1 MNNKAYRVIWSEELC
16 TYVAVPEF
24 ARACGKRSSS
34 VVLAAASSLAVFFM
48 QSAAAQ
54 VSVSSGN
61 TQAYSGLNG
70 VTVVDIAT
78 ANANGLSH
86 NKYNQFNVDAKGLV
100 LNNNA
105 LTSPIQSNL
114 AGQVERN
121 MNLNAAAKVILN
133 EVVMQNRSTLQG
145 YMEVAGTRADVIVA
159 NPWGITCSGC
169 GFINTDRAM
178 LTTGTPNIAQDGS
191 ISSFRT
197 NQGDILINGRGLN
210 GNSVNILD
218 IVARSVV
225 LDGQVNAN
233 DLKLVVGNN
242 EFSYATRVA
251 NAVTASGAPTVAYAI
266 DSTILG
272 GAYANK
278 IDIIA
283 TEQGVGVRML
293 GDVAATGS
301 DFTLTAAGKI
311 ELQSNISAARN
322 AAITSTASGTDAIHS
337 QGASLS
343 AGQNLI
349 LSATAGQVHL
359 SEGALH
365 AGQDLQ
371 ISAKALADTASAEA
385 KRFASRN
392 QTWQIEDHADIN
404 GGQIGAGARLDVTV
418 GSLAVGDKGTSLYS
432 GSDAAAADRSLQLT
446 ATQGDLQ
453 LGSASL
459 VSPGALSVEATAG
472 EITVGAAGRIHAT
485 AQLDLGAGTAIR
497 NQGQILGATQ
507 IHVRATDA
515 ETLLDNSGTLQA
527 SGDLVLGNAGQIVD
541 LNNSGTLLTGASL
554 QIEGGH
560 LSNTGRVQA
569 TDATTIRA
577 VSLDNNAPS
586 AAWLL
591 STESGQ
597 AGSIHL
603 SEGLNNQGALQSA
616 GGLSVVADGAIHN
629 SGNLSVADDAAYAL
643 TLTGNSLHN
652 SGNIVG
658 SGTTTL
664 TGTAT
669 SGAAITN
676 SGQIHTTGEQLSL
689 VTGGGAIENTGSGKI
704 LADQALTLSNAAANA
719 ELTNAGLIQ
728 SLGAMALGQAGH
740 TFNLHNSGADSTVLS
755 NSTLAISGGSIT
767 NSGTLQAKNG
777 STITAASL
785 VNNAGSALTTSTA
798 AGADGSITLDG
809 DFTNAGTVQ
818 SAGGLNVSAADH
830 TITNSGTLLS
840 AGAAD
845 SLQLTGAQLNNSGAI
860 KSANTATLTAT
871 QASGN
876 SIDNSGTL
884 YSVGA
889 LTLNTGA
896 SLNNAASGKI
906 LSDSAISL
914 ATAAA
919 SANLSNAGRIQSGG
933 AMVLGAADH
942 RFNLNNSNANSVILA
957 GSTLTSHGGS
967 LTNLG
972 TVQATTGATVTA
984 TSFTNSGSDAAFIA
998 STVDGGNGTL
1008 TLSGAFDNEGTLQ
1021 SAGGLTVAASGQTLD
1036 NSGVI
1041 YASGTSGSLSLS
1053 GSQLSNTSTGI
1064 IQGNGSVAIDTT
1076 LASGNGLDNAGTV
1089 YSKGA
1094 LNVTAADDIAN
1105 SGQLLADGNLTLATG
1120 SALAD
1125 LANSGRI
1132 QSGAAMV
1139 LGAADH
1145 RFNLNNS
1152 NANSVILAG
1161 STLTSHGGSLTN
1173 LGTVQATTGAT
1184 VTATSFTNSGAN
1196 SAFIVST
1203 VDGGDGTLT
1212 LGGNLDNSGKLQS
1225 AGGLTVNAGSNGI
1238 TNRSGALISATGG
1251 SDTLSLTAST
1261 ISNSGTIQGGGATSL
1276 SGTSTSATGLTNAS
1290 GATLY
1295 SVGTLNIQSGRDID
1309 NAGSIIGSG
1318 TVQLK
1323 TSSTVSGTGTVSN
1336 SGTLQSGGNMSLMR
1350 DTSGAMDMTL
1360 ANAATGVIRA
1370 GGWMYYYGNSI
1381 NNQGAMQAATGMNL
1395 ESTGTLVNG
1404 SASNS
1409 SALILAATGTAQSG
1423 YQQIKA
1429 TSLDNYGAIHSNDNV
1444 TLLSTGS
1451 GGITNRNTG
1460 GLSSLQTLSLDTSGA
1475 DNINNHGALYGGAGL
1490 KLTAAARTIY
1500 NREGATIDSNGTLTT
1515 SSANF
1520 YNFATVRV
1528 ADAGITT
1535 STYFYNG
1542 PENMPT
1548 KYVDTGNVIAKS
1560 GISSYYNW
1568 QESNCI
1574 YCNEQ
1579 WLNQQFITYREVQSG
1594 SLPTVTPQILA
1605 SGTLTVNYGAQ
1616 GVNRV
1621 GILSGNVVNLSGTNF
1636 ANEAFYLDQV
1646 VYVRRQSHY
1655 ETDCVTCDKKHYY
1668 ASAST
1673 EADWARMD
1681 PSSPSYDPGYYRNFH
1696 NPDLRSDEQA
1706 MDASLTKESSRSL
1719 YQTVASAYVYAT
1731 TLNVTGGSVT
1741 NSGSPRSVTTTSSSQ
1756 SGSSAANGG
1765 LANGASG
1772 SSAATHNGTSGA
1784 SGSSATT
1791 HNGTSGSN
1799 GSSAATAGG
1808 TSGAAGVGSASSS
1821 TSGTSGT
1828 SATNTNGT
1836 AGANAASSDSA
1847 GPVSGTTTKTVVA
1860 ADVLSKTPSIALGG
1874 VTINF
1879 PTNPNGYFVPT
1890 KNPESAYLIETNPRF
1905 SVGTASVG
1913 SDYLEKRLGYNPD
1926 VNIKR
1931 LGDANYEAELIRQQ
1945 LINETGRNLLAGNS
1959 NEAAQIQSFMDHAA
1973 TQATALGLEYGK
1985 PLTAS
1990 QVAGLT
1996 SDIVWMEVIDVGGIN
2011 VLAPRVYLSA
2021 ASKAMIT
2028 GGAVMAADNTTMNV
2042 SSLTNTGGTIS
2053 GSNSLSIT
2061 SQGDITNTSGTLSG
2075 GNVSL
2080 TSTGGDIINRTLVE
2094 VHGDS
2099 AAMATTIGKTGVIS
2113 ATGNLGVTAVSGNI
2127 SVQGAGVSAGGNA
2140 TLKAGQAI
2148 TFDTIVEKASS
2159 TTAGSSSSG
2168 FLESASN
2175 TTTTATTRNIGSTV
2189 TVGGTLGLS
2198 SGKDT
2203 TIAGSTVSAGALAV
2217 DAGGDFNVLARQDT
2231 STTHSV
2237 STASGVGVGGGVYG
2251 METKTTDSFKSTS
2264 AGSAIDVTGN
2274 ATITSAGT
2282 TTLQGSALNVG
2293 GDANITSKQGIQV
2306 VDAVNIDR
2314 TKTVTE
2320 TTTFLKLTDSSDTK
2334 TETEA
2339 KAGAAQQKAKASA
2352 SAGAEA
2358 SNESSLRLMEASTTT
2373 ETKSETTSAGSSL
2386 NVGGNLTAKT
2396 DGTLT
2401 IQGSKVSAGG
2411 DVALEAKSI
2420 DVLAGRNEKV
2430 ETSDTT
2436 RTSIGFY
2443 SESNASAEA
2452 EAQASAKARGLA
2464 ANAGASAEASAG
2476 ASSTLT
2482 VGAKHEQESSSERT
2496 VTNTSSTIQSGGNMS
2511 ITAKGDAT
2519 FVGATVESGGNLDVS
2534 AKSITNKAAQ
2544 DTQEKTTSSSS
2555 HLAGVY
2561 IGTAAEANV
2570 AAEANLSAS
2579 TGVVVGGG
2587 AGDKDKS
2594 DSKGSTSTAA
2604 GSKAT
2609 ASTAKTG
2616 SDDKTAAAKD
2626 SGGLLDETGLKADA
2640 SASASASASAE
2651 VTAGVRYQY
2660 KQESETEGSVT
2671 QVTNSFTAKGS
2682 ITRTAT
2688 DTITDQGTQ
2697 MEAGKNINQTA
2708 RVINDEAVSDSTYSS
2723 KDAQSHD
2730 ARIGAYA
2737 GASASASASV
2747 EGKASVTGKVESEKP
2762 EVEAGASAGL
2772 GVKASYTGSISS
2784 ESESSTTAV
2793 TSRYKAGGDISSTS
2807 QEKTTL
2813 SGTAIEAG
2821 GNVSLG
2827 AGSLDYN
2834 AAKDTKTSSK
2844 NEHDIAGQ
2852 ATVRVIGTAGADV
2865 GLSYDG
2871 SIESESATTA
2881 RAGSIKSG
2889 GDTRITTKGD
2899 ANFTGTDIASG
2910 GKTAVNAGGDVNFN
2924 AAQSTTD
2931 SASHEIGVSVNVSSS
2946 KKSDSIGAE
2955 ANYDMSIGSSNTAK
2969 GSSITSGGGVEIS
2982 SGKSVTL
2989 EGTGI
2994 ESKGDVSISARDKV
3008 DLKAAVSS
3016 ETNVGL
3022 GIGVAVEAKTK
3033 KEGAAPS
3040 SADSK
3045 SDNKTG
3051 TDSTKKAE
3059 PAKQEQTTKAAEAG
3073 KTAEDGAEED
3083 KNKKKAET
3091 GVGVDFYSGTE
3102 STSTSISSTGKINI
3116 KAGTVVNQEAKL
3128 EGAEGTSVA
3137 GKQVQKS
3144 AVNGSI
3150 SLGVN
3155 AGVSTGD

>member
-1 MNNKAYRVIWSEELC
+1 
-16 TYVAVPEF
+16 
-24 ARACGKRSSS
+24 
-34 VVLAAASSLAVFFM
+34 
-48 QSAAAQ
+48 
-54 VSVSSGN
+54 
-61 TQAYSGLNG
+61 
-70 VTVVDIAT
+70 
-78 ANANGLSH
+78 
-86 NKYNQFNVDAKGLV
+86 
-100 LNNNA
+100 
-105 LTSPIQSNL
+105 
-114 AGQVERN
+114 
-121 MNLNAAAKVILN
+121 
-133 EVVMQNRSTLQG
+133 
-145 YMEVAGTRADVIVA
+145 
-159 NPWGITCSGC
+159 
-169 GFINTDRAM
+169 
-178 LTTGTPNIAQDGS
+178 
-191 ISSFRT
+191 
-197 NQGDILINGRGLN
+197 
-210 GNSVNILD
+210 
-218 IVARSVV
+218 
-225 LDGQVNAN
+225 
-233 DLKLVVGNN
+233 
-242 EFSYATRVA
+242 
-251 NAVTASGAPTVAYAI
+251 
-266 DSTILG
+266 
-272 GAYANK
+272 
-278 IDIIA
+278 
-283 TEQGVGVRML
+283 
-293 GDVAATGS
+293 
-301 DFTLTAAGKI
+301 
-311 ELQSNISAARN
+311 
-322 AAITSTASGTDAIHS
+322 
-337 QGASLS
+337 
-343 AGQNLI
+343 
-349 LSATAGQVHL
+349 
-359 SEGALH
+359 
-365 AGQDLQ
+365 
-371 ISAKALADTASAEA
+371 
-385 KRFASRN
+385 
-392 QTWQIEDHADIN
+392 
-404 GGQIGAGARLDVTV
+404 
-418 GSLAVGDKGTSLYS
+418 
-432 GSDAAAADRSLQLT
+432 
-446 ATQGDLQ
+446 
-453 LGSASL
+453 
-459 VSPGALSVEATAG
+459 
-472 EITVGAAGRIHAT
+472 
-485 AQLDLGAGTAIR
+485 
-497 NQGQILGATQ
+497 
-507 IHVRATDA
+507 
-515 ETLLDNSGTLQA
+515 
-527 SGDLVLGNAGQIVD
+527 
-541 LNNSGTLLTGASL
+541 
-554 QIEGGH
+554 
-560 LSNTGRVQA
+560 
-569 TDATTIRA
+569 
-577 VSLDNNAPS
+577 
-586 AAWLL
+586 
-591 STESGQ
+591 
-597 AGSIHL
+597 
-603 SEGLNNQGALQSA
+603 
-616 GGLSVVADGAIHN
+616 
-629 SGNLSVADDAAYAL
+629 
-643 TLTGNSLHN
+643 
-652 SGNIVG
+652 
-658 SGTTTL
+658 
-664 TGTAT
+664 
-669 SGAAITN
+669 
-676 SGQIHTTGEQLSL
+676 
-689 VTGGGAIENTGSGKI
+689 
-704 LADQALTLSNAAANA
+704 
-719 ELTNAGLIQ
+719 
-728 SLGAMALGQAGH
+728 
-740 TFNLHNSGADSTVLS
+740 
-755 NSTLAISGGSIT
+755 
-767 NSGTLQAKNG
+767 
-777 STITAASL
+777 
-785 VNNAGSALTTSTA
+785 
-798 AGADGSITLDG
+798 
-809 DFTNAGTVQ
+809 
-818 SAGGLNVSAADH
+818 
-830 TITNSGTLLS
+830 
-840 AGAAD
+840 
-845 SLQLTGAQLNNSGAI
+845 
-860 KSANTATLTAT
+860 
-871 QASGN
+871 
-876 SIDNSGTL
+876 
-884 YSVGA
+884 
-889 LTLNTGA
+889 
-896 SLNNAASGKI
+896 
-906 LSDSAISL
+906 
-914 ATAAA
+914 
-919 SANLSNAGRIQSGG
+919 
-933 AMVLGAADH
+933 MVLGAADH

-967 LTNLG
+967 LLNLG

-984 TSFTNSGSDAAFIA
+984 TSFTNSGSDAAFIV
-998 STVDGGNGTL
+998 STVNGGNGTL

-1021 SAGGLTVAASGQTLD
+1021 SAGGLTVAASGQSLD

-1041 YASGTSGSLSLS
+1041 YASGTSGSLNLS
-1053 GSQLSNTSTGI
+1053 GSQLSNSSTGV

-1076 LASGNGLDNAGTV
+1076 LASGNSLDNAGTV

-1125 LANSGRI
+1125 LANAGRI

-1139 LGAADH
+1139 LGATDH

-1173 LGTVQATTGAT
+1173 LGTVQATTGAI
-1184 VTATSFTNSGAN
+1184 VTATSFTNSGSDA
-1196 SAFIVST
+1196 AFIVST

-1212 LGGNLDNSGKLQS
+1212 LVGNLDNYGKLQS

-1238 TNRSGALISATGG
+1238 TNHSGALISATGG
-1251 SDTLSLTAST
+1251 SDTLRLTAST

-1276 SGTSTSATGLTNAS
+1276 SGTSISATGVTNAS

-1295 SVGTLNIQSGRDID
+1295 SVDTLNIQSGRDIN
-1309 NAGSIIGSG
+1309 NAGSIIGKG

-1336 SGTLQSGGNMSLMR
+1336 SGTLQSGGNMILMR

-1360 ANAATGVIRA
+1360 ANAATGMIRA
-1370 GGWMYYYGNSI
+1370 GGRMYYYGNSI

-1395 ESTGTLVNG
+1395 ESYGTLVNG
-1404 SASNS
+1404 SATNS

-1444 TLLSTGS
+1444 ALLSTGS

-1460 GLSSLQTLSLDTSGA
+1460 GLSSLQTLSLDTSGT
-1475 DNINNHGALYGGAGL
+1475 DNINNYGALYGGAGL

-1621 GILSGNVVNLSGTNF
+1621 GILSGNVVNLSGTSF

-1668 ASAST
+1668 ASAYT

-1756 SGSSAANGG
+1756 SGSSAASGG
-1765 LANGASG
+1765 LA
-1772 SSAATHNGTSGA
+1772 SGA

-1791 HNGTSGSN
+1791 HNGTSGTN
-1799 GSSAATAGG
+1799 GSSAAANNG
-1808 TSGAAGVGSASSS
+1808 TSGAAGVGSTSSS

-1836 AGANAASSDSA
+1836 TGANAASSDSA

-1860 ADVLSKTPSIALGG
+1860 ADVLSKTQSIALGG

-2094 VHGDS
+2094 VNGDS
-2099 AAMATTIGKTGVIS
+2099 AAMATSIGKTGVIS

-2127 SVQGAGVSAGGNA
+2127 SVQGASVSAGGNA

-2148 TFDTIVEKASS
+2148 TFDTIVDKASS

-2231 STTHSV
+2231 TTTHSV

-2293 GDANITSKQGIQV
+2293 GDASITSKQGIQV

-2314 TKTVTE
+2314 TQTVTE

-2334 TETEA
+2334 TESEA

-2396 DGTLT
+2396 GGTLT

-2482 VGAKHEQESSSERT
+2482 VGAKHEQESSLERT

-2511 ITAKGDAT
+2511 IAAKGDAT

-2561 IGTAAEANV
+2561 IGTAAQANV

-2594 DSKGSTSTAA
+2594 DSKGSTSKAGDSTAA

-2640 SASASASASAE
+2640 SASASASAE
-2651 VTAGVRYQY
+2651 VTAGVRYQN

-2793 TSRYKAGGDISSTS
+2793 TSRYKAGGDIASTS

-2813 SGTAIEAG
+2813 SGTEMEAG
-2821 GNVSLG
+2821 GNVSLV

-2871 SIESESATTA
+2871 NIESESATTA

-2931 SASHEIGVSVNVSSS
+2931 SSSHEIGVSVNVSSS

-3045 SDNKTG
+3045 SDSKTG
-3051 TDSTKKAE
+3051 TESTKKAE
-3059 PAKQEQTTKAAEAG
+3059 PAKQEQTTKTAEAG

-3102 STSTSISSTGKINI
+3102 STSTAISSTGKISI

-3128 EGAEGTSVA
+3128 DGAEGTSVE

>member
-1 MNNKAYRVIWSEELC
+1 M
-16 TYVAVPEF
+16 
-24 ARACGKRSSS
+24 
-34 VVLAAASSLAVFFM
+34 
-48 QSAAAQ
+48 
-54 VSVSSGN
+54 
-61 TQAYSGLNG
+61 
-70 VTVVDIAT
+70 
-78 ANANGLSH
+78 
-86 NKYNQFNVDAKGLV
+86 
-100 LNNNA
+100 
-105 LTSPIQSNL
+105 
-114 AGQVERN
+114 
-121 MNLNAAAKVILN
+121 
-133 EVVMQNRSTLQG
+133 
-145 YMEVAGTRADVIVA
+145 
-159 NPWGITCSGC
+159 
-169 GFINTDRAM
+169 
-178 LTTGTPNIAQDGS
+178 
-191 ISSFRT
+191 
-197 NQGDILINGRGLN
+197 
-210 GNSVNILD
+210 
-218 IVARSVV
+218 
-225 LDGQVNAN
+225 
-233 DLKLVVGNN
+233 
-242 EFSYATRVA
+242 
-251 NAVTASGAPTVAYAI
+251 
-266 DSTILG
+266 
-272 GAYANK
+272 
-278 IDIIA
+278 
-283 TEQGVGVRML
+283 
-293 GDVAATGS
+293 
-301 DFTLTAAGKI
+301 
-311 ELQSNISAARN
+311 
-322 AAITSTASGTDAIHS
+322 
-337 QGASLS
+337 
-343 AGQNLI
+343 
-349 LSATAGQVHL
+349 
-359 SEGALH
+359 
-365 AGQDLQ
+365 
-371 ISAKALADTASAEA
+371 
-385 KRFASRN
+385 
-392 QTWQIEDHADIN
+392 
-404 GGQIGAGARLDVTV
+404 
-418 GSLAVGDKGTSLYS
+418 
-432 GSDAAAADRSLQLT
+432 
-446 ATQGDLQ
+446 
-453 LGSASL
+453 
-459 VSPGALSVEATAG
+459 
-472 EITVGAAGRIHAT
+472 
-485 AQLDLGAGTAIR
+485 
-497 NQGQILGATQ
+497 
-507 IHVRATDA
+507 
-515 ETLLDNSGTLQA
+515 
-527 SGDLVLGNAGQIVD
+527 
-541 LNNSGTLLTGASL
+541 
-554 QIEGGH
+554 
-560 LSNTGRVQA
+560 
-569 TDATTIRA
+569 
-577 VSLDNNAPS
+577 
-586 AAWLL
+586 
-591 STESGQ
+591 
-597 AGSIHL
+597 
-603 SEGLNNQGALQSA
+603 
-616 GGLSVVADGAIHN
+616 
-629 SGNLSVADDAAYAL
+629 
-643 TLTGNSLHN
+643 
-652 SGNIVG
+652 
-658 SGTTTL
+658 
-664 TGTAT
+664 
-669 SGAAITN
+669 
-676 SGQIHTTGEQLSL
+676 
-689 VTGGGAIENTGSGKI
+689 
-704 LADQALTLSNAAANA
+704 
-719 ELTNAGLIQ
+719 
-728 SLGAMALGQAGH
+728 
-740 TFNLHNSGADSTVLS
+740 
-755 NSTLAISGGSIT
+755 
-767 NSGTLQAKNG
+767 
-777 STITAASL
+777 
-785 VNNAGSALTTSTA
+785 
-798 AGADGSITLDG
+798 
-809 DFTNAGTVQ
+809 
-818 SAGGLNVSAADH
+818 
-830 TITNSGTLLS
+830 
-840 AGAAD
+840 
-845 SLQLTGAQLNNSGAI
+845 
-860 KSANTATLTAT
+860 
-871 QASGN
+871 
-876 SIDNSGTL
+876 
-884 YSVGA
+884 
-889 LTLNTGA
+889 
-896 SLNNAASGKI
+896 
-906 LSDSAISL
+906 
-914 ATAAA
+914 
-919 SANLSNAGRIQSGG
+919 
-933 AMVLGAADH
+933 
-942 RFNLNNSNANSVILA
+942 
-957 GSTLTSHGGS
+957 
-967 LTNLG
+967 
-972 TVQATTGATVTA
+972 
-984 TSFTNSGSDAAFIA
+984 
-998 STVDGGNGTL
+998 
-1008 TLSGAFDNEGTLQ
+1008 
-1021 SAGGLTVAASGQTLD
+1021 
-1036 NSGVI
+1036 
-1041 YASGTSGSLSLS
+1041 
-1053 GSQLSNTSTGI
+1053 
-1064 IQGNGSVAIDTT
+1064 
-1076 LASGNGLDNAGTV
+1076 
-1089 YSKGA
+1089 
-1094 LNVTAADDIAN
+1094 
-1105 SGQLLADGNLTLATG
+1105 
-1120 SALAD
+1120 
-1125 LANSGRI
+1125 
-1132 QSGAAMV
+1132 
-1139 LGAADH
+1139 
-1145 RFNLNNS
+1145 
-1152 NANSVILAG
+1152 
-1161 STLTSHGGSLTN
+1161 
-1173 LGTVQATTGAT
+1173 QATTGAT

-1212 LGGNLDNSGKLQS
+1212 LGGNLDNYGKLQS

-1276 SGTSTSATGLTNAS
+1276 SGTSTSATGVTNAS

-1295 SVGTLNIQSGRDID
+1295 SVGTLNIQSGRDIN
-1309 NAGSIIGSG
+1309 NAGSIIGGG

-1323 TSSTVSGTGTVSN
+1323 TNSTVSGTGTVSN
-1336 SGTLQSGGNMSLMR
+1336 SGTLQSGGNMILMR

-1409 SALILAATGTAQSG
+1409 NALILAATGTAQSG

-1429 TSLDNYGAIHSNDNV
+1429 TSLDNYGAIHSNDDV

-1451 GGITNRNTG
+1451 GGITNRSTG
-1460 GLSSLQTLSLDTSGA
+1460 GLSSLQTLSLNTSGA
-1475 DNINNHGALYGGAGL
+1475 DNINNYGALYGGAGL

-1528 ADAGITT
+1528 ADASITT

-1548 KYVDTGNVIAKS
+1548 KYVDTGTVIAQS

-1568 QESNCI
+1568 VEGGTCI

-1594 SLPTVTPQILA
+1594 ALPTVTPQILA

-1621 GILSGNVVNLSGTNF
+1621 GILSGNVVNLSGTSF
-1636 ANEAFYLDQV
+1636 SNEAFYLDQV

-1696 NPDLRSDEQA
+1696 NADLHSDEQA
-1706 MDASLTKESSRSL
+1706 MAASLTKESSRSL

-1756 SGSSAANGG
+1756 SGSSAASGG
-1765 LANGASG
+1765 LASGASG
-1772 SSAATHNGTSGA
+1772 SSAATHNGTSGTN
-1784 SGSSATT
+1784 GSSAAT
-1791 HNGTSGSN
+1791 HNGTSG
-1799 GSSAATAGG
+1799 AT
-1808 TSGAAGVGSASSS
+1808 GVGSTSSS

-1828 SATNTNGT
+1828 SATDTNGAT
-1836 AGANAASSDSA
+1836 GANAASSDAA
-1847 GPVSGTTTKTVVA
+1847 GPVSGTTTKTVIA

-2061 SQGDITNTSGTLSG
+2061 SQSDITNTSGTLSG

-2094 VHGDS
+2094 VNGDS
-2099 AAMATTIGKTGVIS
+2099 AAMATSIGKTGVIS

-2127 SVQGAGVSAGGNA
+2127 SVQGASVSAGGNA

-2148 TFDTIVEKASS
+2148 TFDTIVDKASS

-2175 TTTTATTRNIGSTV
+2175 TTTATTTRNIGSTV

-2231 STTHSV
+2231 TTTHSV

-2264 AGSAIDVTGN
+2264 AGSAIDVAGN

-2293 GDANITSKQGIQV
+2293 GDASITSKQGIQV

-2334 TETEA
+2334 TESEA

-2373 ETKSETTSAGSSL
+2373 ETKSETISAGSSL

-2411 DVALEAKSI
+2411 DVALDAKSI

-2511 ITAKGDAT
+2511 IAAKGDAT

-2570 AAEANLSAS
+2570 AAEVNLSAS

-2594 DSKGSTSTAA
+2594 DSKGSTSKAGDSTAA

-2609 ASTAKTG
+2609 ASATKTG

-2626 SGGLLDETGLKADA
+2626 SGGLLDETGLKAD
-2640 SASASASASAE
+2640 ASASASASAE

-2793 TSRYKAGGDISSTS
+2793 TSRYKAGGDIASTS

-2813 SGTAIEAG
+2813 SGTEMEAG
-2821 GNVSLG
+2821 GNVSLV

-2852 ATVRVIGTAGADV
+2852 ATVRVIGTTGADV

-2931 SASHEIGVSVNVSSS
+2931 SSSHEIGVSVNVSSS
-2946 KKSDSIGAE
+2946 KKSDSVGAE

-3040 SADSK
+3040 SSDSK

-3051 TDSTKKAE
+3051 TDSAKKAE
-3059 PAKQEQTTKAAEAG
+3059 PAKQEQTAKTAEAG
-3073 KTAEDGAEED
+3073 KTAEDGADED
-3083 KNKKKAET
+3083 KTKKKAET

-3102 STSTSISSTGKINI
+3102 STSTSISSTGKISI

-3128 EGAEGTSVA
+3128 DGAEGTSVE

>member
-1 MNNKAYRVIWSEELC
+1 
-16 TYVAVPEF
+16 
-24 ARACGKRSSS
+24 
-34 VVLAAASSLAVFFM
+34 
-48 QSAAAQ
+48 
-54 VSVSSGN
+54 
-61 TQAYSGLNG
+61 
-70 VTVVDIAT
+70 
-78 ANANGLSH
+78 
-86 NKYNQFNVDAKGLV
+86 
-100 LNNNA
+100 
-105 LTSPIQSNL
+105 
-114 AGQVERN
+114 
-121 MNLNAAAKVILN
+121 
-133 EVVMQNRSTLQG
+133 
-145 YMEVAGTRADVIVA
+145 
-159 NPWGITCSGC
+159 
-169 GFINTDRAM
+169 
-178 LTTGTPNIAQDGS
+178 
-191 ISSFRT
+191 
-197 NQGDILINGRGLN
+197 
-210 GNSVNILD
+210 
-218 IVARSVV
+218 
-225 LDGQVNAN
+225 
-233 DLKLVVGNN
+233 
-242 EFSYATRVA
+242 
-251 NAVTASGAPTVAYAI
+251 
-266 DSTILG
+266 
-272 GAYANK
+272 
-278 IDIIA
+278 
-283 TEQGVGVRML
+283 
-293 GDVAATGS
+293 
-301 DFTLTAAGKI
+301 
-311 ELQSNISAARN
+311 
-322 AAITSTASGTDAIHS
+322 
-337 QGASLS
+337 
-343 AGQNLI
+343 
-349 LSATAGQVHL
+349 
-359 SEGALH
+359 
-365 AGQDLQ
+365 
-371 ISAKALADTASAEA
+371 
-385 KRFASRN
+385 
-392 QTWQIEDHADIN
+392 
-404 GGQIGAGARLDVTV
+404 
-418 GSLAVGDKGTSLYS
+418 
-432 GSDAAAADRSLQLT
+432 
-446 ATQGDLQ
+446 
-453 LGSASL
+453 
-459 VSPGALSVEATAG
+459 
-472 EITVGAAGRIHAT
+472 
-485 AQLDLGAGTAIR
+485 
-497 NQGQILGATQ
+497 
-507 IHVRATDA
+507 
-515 ETLLDNSGTLQA
+515 
-527 SGDLVLGNAGQIVD
+527 
-541 LNNSGTLLTGASL
+541 
-554 QIEGGH
+554 
-560 LSNTGRVQA
+560 
-569 TDATTIRA
+569 
-577 VSLDNNAPS
+577 
-586 AAWLL
+586 
-591 STESGQ
+591 
-597 AGSIHL
+597 
-603 SEGLNNQGALQSA
+603 
-616 GGLSVVADGAIHN
+616 
-629 SGNLSVADDAAYAL
+629 
-643 TLTGNSLHN
+643 
-652 SGNIVG
+652 
-658 SGTTTL
+658 
-664 TGTAT
+664 
-669 SGAAITN
+669 
-676 SGQIHTTGEQLSL
+676 
-689 VTGGGAIENTGSGKI
+689 
-704 LADQALTLSNAAANA
+704 
-719 ELTNAGLIQ
+719 
-728 SLGAMALGQAGH
+728 
-740 TFNLHNSGADSTVLS
+740 
-755 NSTLAISGGSIT
+755 
-767 NSGTLQAKNG
+767 
-777 STITAASL
+777 
-785 VNNAGSALTTSTA
+785 
-798 AGADGSITLDG
+798 
-809 DFTNAGTVQ
+809 
-818 SAGGLNVSAADH
+818 
-830 TITNSGTLLS
+830 
-840 AGAAD
+840 
-845 SLQLTGAQLNNSGAI
+845 
-860 KSANTATLTAT
+860 
-871 QASGN
+871 
-876 SIDNSGTL
+876 
-884 YSVGA
+884 
-889 LTLNTGA
+889 
-896 SLNNAASGKI
+896 
-906 LSDSAISL
+906 
-914 ATAAA
+914 
-919 SANLSNAGRIQSGG
+919 
-933 AMVLGAADH
+933 
-942 RFNLNNSNANSVILA
+942 
-957 GSTLTSHGGS
+957 
-967 LTNLG
+967 
-972 TVQATTGATVTA
+972 
-984 TSFTNSGSDAAFIA
+984 
-998 STVDGGNGTL
+998 
-1008 TLSGAFDNEGTLQ
+1008 
-1021 SAGGLTVAASGQTLD
+1021 
-1036 NSGVI
+1036 
-1041 YASGTSGSLSLS
+1041 
-1053 GSQLSNTSTGI
+1053 
-1064 IQGNGSVAIDTT
+1064 
-1076 LASGNGLDNAGTV
+1076 
-1089 YSKGA
+1089 
-1094 LNVTAADDIAN
+1094 
-1105 SGQLLADGNLTLATG
+1105 
-1120 SALAD
+1120 
-1125 LANSGRI
+1125 
-1132 QSGAAMV
+1132 MV

-1238 TNRSGALISATGG
+1238 TNRSGALISVTGG

-1323 TSSTVSGTGTVSN
+1323 TNSTVSGTGTVSN
-1336 SGTLQSGGNMSLMR
+1336 SGTLQSGGNMILMR

-1560 GISSYYNW
+1560 GISSYDNW

-1996 SDIVWMEVIDVGGIN
+1996 SDIVWMEVIEVGGIN

-2127 SVQGAGVSAGGNA
+2127 SVQGASVSAGGNA

-2148 TFDTIVEKASS
+2148 TFDTIVDKASS

-2251 METKTTDSFKSTS
+2251 LETKTTDSFKSTS

-2411 DVALEAKSI
+2411 DVVLEAKSI

-2482 VGAKHEQESSSERT
+2482 VGTKHEQESSSERT

-2626 SGGLLDETGLKADA
+2626 SGGLLDETGLKAD
-2640 SASASASASAE
+2640 ASASASASAE

-2899 ANFTGTDIASG
+2899 ANFTGTDITSA
-2910 GKTAVNAGGDVNFN
+2910 GKTAVNAGGDINFN

-2994 ESKGDVSISARDKV
+2994 ESQGDVSISARDKV

-3102 STSTSISSTGKINI
+3102 STSTSISSTGKISI